1 MVKKILTKEEKE
13 DKAIIDIVKFAK
25 EHRATLKTVEKL
37 KEELIGIQELDKK
50 LDSYIDYICLC
61 ESMLRKEDGY
71 LKQIATELN
80 IRLDNRRE

>member
-50 LDSYIDYICLC
+50 LDSYIDYIRLC
-61 ESMLRKEDGY
+61 EAMLRKEDGY

>member
-1 MVKKILTKEEKE
+1 MQVN
-13 DKAIIDIVKFAK
+13 FADGT
-25 EHRATLKTVEKL
+25 R
-37 KEELIGIQELDKK
+37 EELIGIQELDKK
-50 LDSYIDYICLC
+50 LDSYIDYIRLC

>member
-1 MVKKILTKEEKE
+1 MVNKILTKEEKE

-25 EHRATLKTVEKL
+25 EHRATLKSVEKL

-50 LDSYIDYICLC
+50 LDSYIDYIRLC
-61 ESMLRKEDGY
+61 EAMLRKEDGY